1 MMLDSGMKRAS
12 ALLTISLLGLAGCG
26 RDVTTSELASE
37 EGLLRYVPADTP
49 YVLASG
55 EPMPEDLVEMLE
67 PVMAE
72 ILDAYRIVMVDIT
85 RQAAAE
91 NADDLDEEQME
102 AVFGVLN
109 EVSTLFSVE
118 GLREA
123 GFDHGSQLV
132 FFGHGLLPVLR
143 LEITDPALFEAKI
156 DDIEA
161 AAGQEMQTAELAGN
175 RYRYIDLEEARVVI
189 AVIDGSAVFT
199 LMPSVLDEALA
210 RQLLGIDLPEE
221 NIGAAGT
228 LAGIASTYGYTDHY
242 AGFVDM
248 TRIAGTFLDDPGAI
262 DAALLGAAEFD
273 PDGIEPVCRD
283 EIREL
288 AGIVPRAVVGYREVS
303 TEALDTSLV
312 VEVRQDLATSM
323 VGLAAR
329 VPGLGFDPGGFASF
343 GMSFNLNA
351 LREFYAAR
359 LAAIDNDP
367 WECEYFA
374 ELQAGVEQGR
384 QLLLQPVPPVVYG
397 LRGFNL
403 LVHEIGDFD
412 LASARPPEDVAAS
425 VVIATDDAETLVAG
439 ASMFSPELAAVSL
452 EPDGKPAK
460 LDMPQLS
467 AFVENAWVAMSED
480 SLAVSVGT
488 DAESRVTEVLTA
500 EVAELPPVMAGSLDA
515 RRYYEAMAQDM
526 MTLQPPSDEDAED
539 LSPAAKVALSDSM
552 RILADLYDR
561 QTMEVRLTEKGVEV
575 ETRITFQDQE

>member
-1 MMLDSGMKRAS
+1 MMLDSGLKRAS
-12 ALLTISLLGLAGCG
+12 VLLALILAGLAGCG
-26 RDVTTSELASE
+26 RGVTTSELASE

-55 EPMPEDLVEMLE
+55 EPMPEDLVDKLE

-72 ILDAYRIVMVDIT
+72 MLDAYRIVMVDIT
-85 RQAAAE
+85 RQATAE
-91 NADDLDEEQME
+91 NADELDEEQLE

-109 EVSTLFSVE
+109 EVSTLFSIE

-123 GFDHGSQLV
+123 GFDRDSQLV
-132 FFGHGLLPVLR
+132 FYGHGLLPVLR
-143 LEITDPALFEAKI
+143 LEVTDPALFEAKI
-156 DDIEA
+156 DDIEE

-175 RYRYIDLEEARVVI
+175 TYRYIDLDEARAVL

-199 LMPSVLDEALA
+199 LMPTVLDEAQA

-228 LAGIASTYGYTDHY
+228 LSEIASTYGFTDHY
-242 AGFVDM
+242 AGFIDT

-283 EIREL
+283 EIRKL
-288 AGIVPRAVVGYREVS
+288 AGIVPRAVVGYREAS
-303 TEALDTSLV
+303 TEALDTAVV
-312 VEVRQDLATSM
+312 VEVRQDLARSM
-323 VGLAAR
+323 AGLASR
-329 VPGLGFDPGGFASF
+329 VPGLGFDPGGVASF
-343 GMSFNLNA
+343 GMSFNLTA

-359 LAAIDNDP
+359 LDAIEADP

-384 QLLLQPVPPVVYG
+384 QLLQQPVPPVVYG

-412 LASARPPEDVAAS
+412 LASARPPEDVEAS
-425 VVIATDDAETLVAG
+425 VVLATDDAETLVAG
-439 ASMFSPELAAVSL
+439 ASMFSPELAAISL
-452 EPDGKPAK
+452 EPNGKPAK
-460 LDMPQLS
+460 LDMPQIN
-467 AFVENAWVAMSED
+467 AFVDNAWVAMSAD
-480 SLAVSVGT
+480 SLAVSVGPE
-488 DAESRVTEVLTA
+488 AESRVSEVLAA
-500 EVAELPPVMAGSLDA
+500 EGTEPPPVMAGSLDA
-515 RRYYEAMAQDM
+515 KRYYEAMAEDM
-526 MTLQPPSDEDAED
+526 MMFEPPSDDEAAD
-539 LSPAAKVALSDSM
+539 LSPAAKAALSDSM

-561 QTMEVRLTEKGVEV
+561 QTMEVTLTDKGVEV
-575 ETRITFQDQE
+575 ETRITFQD